1 MIEWLQDGWGILT
14 VIVAVVVLFNVGL
27 IYSLISGSAAAQW
40 DMVRRIAERSRNPW
54 RQEDRDLQELRQRA
68 ERLRQDSEEHVD
80 ENE

>member
-68 ERLRQDSEEHVD
+68 ERLRQDSEEHAD
-80 ENE
+80 ENG

>member
-80 ENE
+80 ENG